1 MIAFELVSVF
11 IRLQSPDT
19 RLAATGELARYA
31 GVTQVIV
38 FGKDQEIGLFL
49 PAPGLPQT
57 LRQGRRWQD
66 FLRRCADAGSAES
79 SLPAPGAGA
88 DLPAWGQCDPSASS
102 IIVFLGAQ
110 PGASE
115 RAAICAL
122 LPLLGAKL
130 AGERAEL
137 AAAGL
142 AAAARDSHRRASEL
156 NAALDASRRELQTAY
171 QRVEHELVSRREAEA
186 RLRDADRRKDEFL
199 AMLAHELRNPLAPI
213 GMAAH
218 ILRLGEVTPARLQH
232 TCEIIDRQI
241 NHMTSLLD
249 DLLDVSRVTGG
260 LVALAQE
267 LHDMGAIVRDAVEQA
282 RPLVDARRHRLV
294 LDLPSGLAQVCGDS
308 TRLVQI
314 VTNLLNNASKYTP
327 EGGTIALELT
337 RDAAAVQ
344 IVVRDNGIGIDAAL
358 LPHVFD
364 LFIQGERSPHRTQ
377 GGLGLGLA
385 LVKSLVER
393 HGGSV
398 SAASAGHGA
407 GSQFTIRLPRAD
419 GVAPVLPVDRQAG
432 AGSAGGAEV
441 LDIVIVD
448 DNADAA
454 DTLSLFLSTVG
465 HQLRVAY
472 DGHSALDLAAAA
484 APRVLL
490 LDIGLPDMDG
500 YELARRLRAMPQAAH
515 ATLIALT
522 GYGQP
527 EDRERSDAA
536 GFDHHLTKPVDAA
549 ALVRLLGALPPP
561 AR

>member
-1 MIAFELVSVF
+1 MIAFELVSIF
-11 IRLQSPDT
+11 IRLQAPET

-31 GVTQVIV
+31 GVAQVLV
-38 FGKDQEIGLFL
+38 FGKDVEIGLFL

-57 LRQGRRWQD
+57 LREGRRWQD
-66 FLRRCADAGSAES
+66 FLRRCAENGRAQS
-79 SLPAPGAGA
+79 SLPWASAGA
-88 DLPAWGQCDPSASS
+88 DLPAWGQCDPGASS

-110 PGASE
+110 PAAPE
-115 RAAICAL
+115 RAAIDAL

-130 AGERAEL
+130 AGERTEL

-156 NAALDASRRELQTAY
+156 NAALDASRRELQSAY
-171 QRVEHELVSRREAEA
+171 QRVEQELVSRREAEA

-218 ILRLGEVTPARLQH
+218 VLRLGAVTPARLQH

-241 NHMTSLLD
+241 THMTSLLD

-267 LHDMGAIVRDAVEQA
+267 LHDMGAIVRDALEQA
-282 RPLVDARRHRLV
+282 RPLIDARRHRLT
-294 LDLPSGLAQVCGDS
+294 LALPRELAQVCGDS

-337 RDAAAVQ
+337 QDAATVQ
-344 IVVRDNGIGIDAAL
+344 VRVRDDGIGIDAAL

-364 LFIQGERSPHRTQ
+364 LFIQGERSAHRTQ

-407 GSQFTIRLPRAD
+407 GSEFTIRLPRARGD
-419 GVAPVLPVDRQAG
+419 APVLPAPSAAG
-432 AGSAGGAEV
+432 AGSACGAGV
-441 LDIVIVD
+441 LDILIVD

-454 DTLSLFLSTVG
+454 DTLSLFLGAVG
-465 HQLRVAY
+465 HRVHVAY
-472 DGHSALDLAAAA
+472 DGANALELAAAA
-484 APRVLL
+484 APHVLL
-490 LDIGLPDMDG
+490 LDIGLPDIDG
-500 YELARRLRAMPQAAH
+500 YELARRLRPMAQTAH

-527 EDRERSDAA
+527 EDRERAIGA
-536 GFDHHLTKPVDAA
+536 GFDDHLTKPVDAA
-549 ALVRLLGALPPP
+549 ALVRLLSALPPP
-561 AR
+561 AH